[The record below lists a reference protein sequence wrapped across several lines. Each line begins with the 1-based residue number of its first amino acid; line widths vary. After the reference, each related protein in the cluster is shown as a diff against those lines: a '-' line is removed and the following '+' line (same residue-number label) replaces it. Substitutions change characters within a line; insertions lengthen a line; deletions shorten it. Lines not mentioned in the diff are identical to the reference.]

1 MLMVWIMTH
10 SPIMDTSS
18 QVRSLDRWMVI
29 ILSFH
34 EEFHPLFFPVIFLVL
49 SKSISY
55 WSNSA
60 WFQRTCHGPKINIFV
75 INSKHTWKHTG
86 KFLWYVLAYPHRYR
100 TSHIFQTISHS
111 HSSIPMSC
119 TIESWHRAIFVSWI
133 GRFLIDNHNIPIL
146 ARASGSIPDFVS

>member
-1 MLMVWIMTH
+1 MVWIMTH

-34 EEFHPLFFPVIFLVL
+34 EKFHPLFFPVIFLVL

-75 INSKHTWKHTG
+75 MNSNKILCRGLIISVKSFITLLVQRLKDCSG
-86 KFLWYVLAYPHRYR
+86 NPKQFKKKIL
-100 TSHIFQTISHS
+100 HIFSMSFNCSYCIS
-111 HSSIPMSC
+111 
-119 TIESWHRAIFVSWI
+119 ESWFLFRLFV
-133 GRFLIDNHNIPIL
+133 
-146 ARASGSIPDFVS
+146 